1 MHVLTHIEVS
11 VFSSRNQAG
20 RTDGSNELLL
30 KSLGVKR
37 SIHQDLSQFF
47 YIRRQCRKKKARARS
62 YMALSFVRALRSG
75 IVPLSWLSA
84 KFLNKVVIQMRYT
97 II

>member
-1 MHVLTHIEVS
+1 VHVLTHIEVS

-47 YIRRQCRKKKARARS
+47 ISEDSVEKRKQEQD
-62 YMALSFVRALRSG
+62 LT
-75 IVPLSWLSA
+75 WH
-84 KFLNKVVIQMRYT
+84 
-97 II
+97 